1 MGRLLF
7 CAVFLYVCL
16 FLLMNLNPVLLHS
29 MHVCLC
35 VLQLY
40 QVFLDSLP
48 PGLISVHSK
57 EDYTSVAFSSLYSG
71 AYHFKSNGHIM
82 VKSPSHQQ
90 RKEKKR
96 KSNNPDLLL
105 FYR

>member
-1 MGRLLF
+1 M
-7 CAVFLYVCL
+7 VFFNILV
-16 FLLMNLNPVLLHS
+16 NLNPVLLHS

-48 PGLISVHSK
+48 PEPVSILPK

-82 VKSPSHQQ
+82 VKSSSNQPMGAFL
-90 RKEKKR
+90 EAGKK
-96 KSNNPDLLL
+96 KV
-105 FYR
+105 